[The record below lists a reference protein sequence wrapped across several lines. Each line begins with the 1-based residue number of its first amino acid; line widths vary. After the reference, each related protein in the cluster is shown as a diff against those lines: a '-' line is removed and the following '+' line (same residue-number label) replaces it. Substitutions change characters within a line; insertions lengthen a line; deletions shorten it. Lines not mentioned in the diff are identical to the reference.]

1 MQPHFP
7 PELLDLIMDE
17 AEDSP
22 PTLHSL
28 SLVSKE
34 CAFQARRHIFKH
46 IDLGFKYDA
55 IAREDMEWLRIIR
68 ASMERLRNLRKLFG
82 RNETLASC
90 VKSINIRVELY
101 DEKTAFIE
109 NLPPVLQRLTSLS
122 SVQITGSTDGGFDWK
137 QIPKRVA
144 DAIAE
149 CLLQPGIYEVAVY
162 GLRKAPSQLI
172 FSSPSLKRLYL
183 EYMWWGNSL
192 AQTQEHDLLLPP
204 TGSCTALTDLV
215 AVTSYE
221 YIETLALA
229 SPSLFSHLKTFQ
241 VDFYPSSKSWIAC
254 REILRACRGTVE
266 RIVLRM
272 REVRTVDEEDMSD
285 EEDIPLLPQ
294 VKHLDI
300 GVFSYSW
307 GPAGDPDVPGESLY
321 LSCPNFV
328 QHMRM
333 TLSKYGTNNLEVLE
347 SLSLQI
353 DIYTNTCK
361 VTNDHSL
368 SILPD
373 TEEWSFLDEY
383 LSGLAN
389 NRLQVKLEFVIKR
402 DVEADEL
409 ELLDTRETE
418 AVIDPLSEEASAKLP
433 RSVQTGRLLVTV
445 SITFPVYDI

>member
-1 MQPHFP
+1 MQRHFP

-28 SLVSKE
+28 SLVSKQ

-46 IDLGFKYDA
+46 IDLGFEYDF
-55 IAREDMEWLRIIR
+55 IAREHMEWLRIIR
-68 ASMERLRNLRKLFG
+68 PSMERLRNLRKLFG

-90 VKSINIRVELY
+90 VKSINIRVQLY
-101 DEKTAFIE
+101 DEETAFIE
-109 NLPPVLQRLTSLS
+109 NLPPVLQHLTSLS

-149 CLLQPGIYEVAVY
+149 S
-162 GLRKAPSQLI
+162 PSQLI

-183 EYMWWGNSL
+183 EYMWP
-192 AQTQEHDLLLPP
+192 QEHDLLLPP
-204 TGSCTALTDLV
+204 TGSCTALTELV
-215 AVTSYE
+215 VVTSYE
-221 YIETLALA
+221 YIEALALA

-241 VDFYPSSKSWIAC
+241 MDLYPSSESWIVC

-272 REVRTVDEEDMSD
+272 REIIVDAEGISD
-285 EEDIPLLPQ
+285 EEDISLLPQ
-294 VKHLDI
+294 VKYLDI

-307 GPAGDPDVPGESLY
+307 GPGDVPGESLY
-321 LSCPNFV
+321 LSCPDFV

-353 DIYTNTCK
+353 NICTNTCK

-373 TEEWSFLDEY
+373 TEEWSILDEY

-389 NRLQVKLEFVIKR
+389 NRLQVKLEFVIQR
-402 DVEADEL
+402 DSEADEL
-409 ELLDTRETE
+409 EPRQSSTSSLRKH
-418 AVIDPLSEEASAKLP
+418 PLNLP
-433 RSVQTGRLLVTV
+433 RTGQTGRLLVAV